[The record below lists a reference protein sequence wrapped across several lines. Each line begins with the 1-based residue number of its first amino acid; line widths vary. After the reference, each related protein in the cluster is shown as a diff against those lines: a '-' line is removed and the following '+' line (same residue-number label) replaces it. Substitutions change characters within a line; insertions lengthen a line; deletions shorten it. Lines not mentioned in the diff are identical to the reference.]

1 MSRANEV
8 AALSVT
14 REGTQ
19 KSFPTAEE
27 MLARHAIGL
36 IDHTSLGLDDTDD
49 KIRSL
54 VDAAV
59 AQEPH
64 TAAVCIY
71 PKFVKLVRD
80 MQAKNPEK
88 YPRSLKV
95 CTVVNFPGGQEPV
108 EKVVED
114 SKLAVADGA
123 DEVDVVIDYKL
134 LQQDEAKGRKAAE
147 ELVRAVRGA
156 CPEGKVVLKVII
168 ESGELA
174 TPPLIRA
181 ASEAAIA
188 GGCDF
193 VKTSTG
199 KVKVNATPES
209 AKIMLEVCAAHK
221 KRRIGFKAAG
231 GVKNVEQA
239 KQYLEL
245 AAEILLGEPKKTREI
260 DSAVLRFGASSL
272 LPSLRGCCTAEARNS
287 KKRSAQEAGLQG
299 Y

>member
-1 MSRANEV
+1 MARANIV

-19 KSFPTAEE
+19 KSFPTADEL
-27 MLARHAIGL
+27 LARHAISL
-36 IDHTSLGLDDTDD
+36 IDHTSLGLDDTDE

-59 AQEPH
+59 AEDPH

-71 PKFVKLVRD
+71 PKFVKLVRE
-80 MQAKNPEK
+80 MQASNPQK
-88 YPRSLKV
+88 YPRSLRV

-108 EKVVED
+108 AKVVED
-114 SKLAVADGA
+114 TKKAVADGA
-123 DEVDVVIDYKL
+123 DEIDVVIDYKL
-134 LQQDEAKGRKAAE
+134 MKQDESKGRAAAE

-156 CPEGKVVLKVII
+156 CPEGQVVLKVII
-168 ESGELA
+168 ESGELTA
-174 TPPLIRA
+174 PKLIQA

-199 KVKVNATPES
+199 KVKVNATPEA
-209 AKIMLEVCAAHK
+209 AKIMLQACAAHK
-221 KRRIGFKAAG
+221 KRRVGFKAAG

-245 AAEILLGEPKKTREI
+245 AAEVLLGEPKRLYEVDADK
-260 DSAVLRFGASSL
+260 LRFGASSL

-287 KKRSAQEAGLQG
+287 RKRSAQEAGLQG